1 MKLTNKDKNYLSSIG
16 YRADDFDV
24 IERNSKHIKCDLIT
38 RNTDRNVEFRIT
50 QKQAIKLLGR
60 ETFLSGLGRATF
72 HDTAFR
78 TIEDIPN
85 ITILFY

>member
-1 MKLTNKDKNYLSSIG
+1 MILTNKDKNYLYSIG

-24 IERNSKHIKCDLIT
+24 IERNSKYIKCNLIT
-38 RNTDRNVEFRIT
+38 QNTNRNVEFRINH
-50 QKQAIKLLGR
+50 KQAIKLLGR

-78 TIEDIPN
+78 DVEDIPN
-85 ITILFY
+85 ITVLFY